1 MSGLSDKTYSCGG
14 EGSLSGGGGD
24 ESAFLGFSV
33 VLGLTLE
40 KNFRIPPFF
49 FSWRSLSSSEG
60 TEESSEESSDIM
72 MLMLWCDQEVVVERA
87 RLWRRRG

>member
-1 MSGLSDKTYSCGG
+1 MSGLSAKTYSCGG

-33 VLGLTLE
+33 LGLTLE
-40 KNFRIPPFF
+40 KNFSIPPFF
-49 FSWRSLSSSEG
+49 LSWRSLSSSEG

-72 MLMLWCDQEVVVERA
+72 VLMLWC
-87 RLWRRRG
+87 G